1 MKLIKPSSRCRIVFY
16 PKTASN
22 AQAEGDLGFLTSGA
36 VTKCASAANA
46 AVIAGVVVSPVVST
60 DADYA
65 ATAASTSQPYL
76 VDEDGVWSIPVQTA
90 TSFGIGVTCDAHT
103 DGQSLVC
110 NAATYDTFTIVGGD
124 TTTAHVVIR
133 RWAHNDTQAIA

>member
-1 MKLIKPSSRCRIVFY
+1 MKLIKPSSRCRTVFY

-22 AQAEGDLGFLTSGA
+22 AQAEGDIGYLTSGKVSKA
-36 VTKCASAANA
+36 ASAANA
-46 AVIAGVVVSPVVST
+46 SVVAGIVIKPIAAT

-65 ATAASTSQPYL
+65 STTEVGYL
-76 VDEDGVWSIPVQTA
+76 VDEDGIWEIDVQTA

-103 DGQSLVC
+103 DGQKLVC

-124 TTTAHVVIR
+124 TTKAHVVIR